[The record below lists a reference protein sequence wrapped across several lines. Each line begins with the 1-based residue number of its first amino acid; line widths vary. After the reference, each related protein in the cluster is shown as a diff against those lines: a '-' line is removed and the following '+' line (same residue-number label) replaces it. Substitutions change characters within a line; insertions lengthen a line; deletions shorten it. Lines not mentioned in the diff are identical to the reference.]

1 MSEKQNYAYS
11 TSGKHGQKLPVE
23 TIGC

>member
-23 TIGC
+23 TR